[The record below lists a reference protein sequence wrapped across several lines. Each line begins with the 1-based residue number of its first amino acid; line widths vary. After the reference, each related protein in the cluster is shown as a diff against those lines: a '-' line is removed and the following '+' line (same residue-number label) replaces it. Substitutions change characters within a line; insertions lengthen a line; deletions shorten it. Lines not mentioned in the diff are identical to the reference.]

1 MIHSLELK
9 NFRAFEHLQFE
20 DLGRANLI
28 LGGNNT
34 GKTSILEALVLRLG
48 SSQVIAK
55 LPAMFRQ
62 SVDQDANT
70 NYWNLI
76 PGSKGWERL
85 AICTDGKC
93 RAITN
98 QHSVYAFQREG
109 SPKNGPVFTMK
120 NGKFQPQNQPPELPI
135 AILPTT
141 PRSPAEISESFNQI
155 APLNP
160 ANEDKLQNLL
170 AATIE
175 PRLKRLRYAKPK
187 GTNIHL
193 IYADLGE
200 GPMLP
205 FTQLGQAFTRTL
217 EIYCEIFANQPK
229 VLLID
234 EIENGLYYEG
244 LEDFWRGLL
253 GVLDDQDVQLFA
265 TTHSR
270 ECMEAAHRAAKER
283 TDDPLRFLRLDR
295 QVDDTTKIV
304 ATSFGSEE
312 METAIK
318 SDLEMR

>member
-9 NFRAFEHLQFE
+9 NFRAFEHLQFK

-34 GKTSILEALVLRLG
+34 GKTSILESLVLRLG
-48 SSQVIAK
+48 SGEQISK

-62 SVDQDANT
+62 SVDQDANM

-76 PGSKGWERL
+76 PGCKGWERL
-85 AICTDGKC
+85 AICTDGQC
-93 RAITN
+93 RAVA
-98 QHSVYAFQREG
+98 QHGSQFLFQGENSRQR
-109 SPKNGPVFTMK
+109 GPVFTMQ
-120 NGKFQPQNQPPELPI
+120 NGQFRPSNAGPETSL
-135 AILPTT
+135 AILPTA

-160 ANEDKLQNLL
+160 ANEDQLQNLL

-175 PRLKRLRYAKPK
+175 PRLKRLRYARPK
-187 GTNIHL
+187 ETRTHL

-200 GPMLP
+200 GSMLP

-253 GVLDDQDVQLFA
+253 GVLEDQDVQLFA

-270 ECMEAAHRAAKER
+270 ECMEAAHRAARER
-283 TDDPLRFLRLDR
+283 DDDPLRYLRLDR
-295 QVDDTTKIV
+295 KVDDATQII

-312 METAIK
+312 MEAAIR